1 MDFQV
6 NDQTYFLS
14 IGDDGSGWEVMVSTP
29 NGPRPI
35 PVYRDTRDARPVI
48 MLEEEGGRLPN

>member
-1 MDFQV
+1 MDFRV

-14 IGDDGSGWEVMVSTP
+14 VGEDSSGWEVIVSTP

-35 PVYRDTRDARPVI
+35 PVYRDAQVARPV
-48 MLEEEGGRLPN
+48 LVLQEEGSMLPN